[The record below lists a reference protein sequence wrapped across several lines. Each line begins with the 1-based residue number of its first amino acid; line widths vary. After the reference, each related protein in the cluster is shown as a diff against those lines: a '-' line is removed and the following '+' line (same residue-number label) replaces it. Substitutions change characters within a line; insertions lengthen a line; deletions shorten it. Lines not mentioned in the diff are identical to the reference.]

1 MSKTFAFAGTCVVDG
16 ATVYK
21 FANNANRAA
30 ELVKFGATEVNMIE
44 LPFAMAKEMAI
55 DYLNAQGMTAT
66 KPVRAAKPK
75 STRAKTGTVTVRV
88 KPAAAKGEP
97 DLQEQYG
104 EEMFERK
111 ANGMPTLTF
120 AQWKRGRETVAKWFA
135 KHEQKLQ
142 AKRDAGKWF
151 A

>member
-1 MSKTFAFAGTCVVDG
+1 MSKTFSFAGTCVVDG

-21 FANNANRAA
+21 FANDANRAA
-30 ELVKFGATEVNMIE
+30 VLTKLGATDVNIIQ
-44 LPFAMAKEMAI
+44 LPFAMGKEEAVEW
-55 DYLNAQGMTAT
+55 LNGQGITAT
-66 KPVRAAKPK
+66 KPARSAKPK
-75 STRAKTGTVTVRV
+75 SAKAKTGTVTVRV
-88 KPAAAKGEP
+88 KPAVAKGEP

-120 AQWKRGRETVAKWFA
+120 AQWKRGRETAAKWFA
-135 KHEQKLQ
+135 KTEQKLQ
-142 AKRDAGKWF
+142 AKREAGKWF